1 MADDV
6 LIDKSEGDSGGEGVE
21 ILEQQQY
28 LKLEKAKSPMW
39 EHFGFKAKDGQFV
52 EEKKNERRCTVHSAR
67 ILYPTNKT

>member
-39 EHFGFKAKDGQFV
+39 EHFGFKLKDGQFV
-52 EEKKNERRCTVHSAR
+52 EKKNERRCTVHSAR